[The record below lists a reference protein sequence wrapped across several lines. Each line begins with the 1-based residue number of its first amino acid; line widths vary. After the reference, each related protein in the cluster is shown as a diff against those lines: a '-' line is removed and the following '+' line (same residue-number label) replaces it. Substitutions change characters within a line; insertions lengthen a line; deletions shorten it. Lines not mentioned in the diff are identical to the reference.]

1 MKRRPF
7 TLIELL
13 VVIAIIAILAAMLLP
28 ALQQAKSKGEQ
39 ATCSGNLKQIGL
51 ATAMYAGDNDSLYVG
66 SRPMWVAGSGCG
78 SNRVPGIV
86 LIHEYLNSEGV
97 HRCPGKK
104 TRGSALNAGCIYP
117 SFRNIIPGN
126 YSHYGINCK
135 GVGNGAGL
143 KETQIHR
150 PSELIHTGPAIGRI
164 YFRPRNHTPLG
175 ACEAGMQIRHNMG
188 VNTGFVDGH
197 TKWFR
202 STYIFQPRGVI
213 DNYLPWA
220 NKKIRR

>member
-1 MKRRPF
+1 MLRRTCF

-51 ATAMYAGDNDSLYVG
+51 AAAMYAGDNDSLYVG
-66 SRPMWVAGSGCG
+66 SRPAWVAGAGCA
-78 SNRVPGIV
+78 SNRVPGIT
-86 LIHEYLNSEGV
+86 LLHQYLNSEGV

-104 TRGSALNAGCIYP
+104 VRGSSLNAGCVVPAY
-117 SFRNIIPGN
+117 RNIVPGG
-126 YSHYGINCK
+126 YSHYGINCQ
-135 GVGNGAGL
+135 GVGNGTGL

-164 YFRPRNHTPLG
+164 YFRPHNRVPPG
-175 ACEAGMQIRHNMG
+175 CQAGMQVRHNGG
-188 VNTGFVDGH
+188 VNTGFIDGH

-202 STYIFQPRGVI
+202 STYIISSHGVI
-213 DNYLPWA
+213 RNYLPWS
-220 NKKIRR
+220 NKKVSR